1 MNEERQARERHNT
14 IAFWL
19 NDEEKQLVEARI
31 EVSGMPKGDFYR
43 AAVLGE
49 EINLVGGRYK
59 SDRLAKVLERLSNQ
73 IEAGDVT
80 ACEELQAIL
89 QELLVIIKR

>member
-19 NDEEKQLVEARI
+19 NDEEKQRVEARI

-59 SDRLAKVLERLSNQ
+59 SDRLAKVLEKLSAQ
-73 IEAGDVT
+73 VEVGDNN
-80 ACEELQAIL
+80 AYKELHVIL
-89 QELLVIIKR
+89 QELLVLIKR